1 MRTAVFPGSF
11 DPFTI
16 GHKDIA
22 DRALKIFDRVIIGI
36 GFNINK
42 PGKHPV
48 EERIKAISKIYE
60 DEPLVSVMSY
70 TGLTVEF
77 AKKHNAGFIVRGI
90 REVKDFEYERN
101 LADTN
106 SAISEIETVF
116 LAARPEFGFVS
127 SSMVR
132 ELDANGY
139 DVSKFLPT
147 AESDYTSSQKTII

>member
-22 DRALKIFDRVIIGI
+22 DRALKIFDYLIIGV

-42 PGKHPV
+42 PGNSEIV
-48 EERIKAISKIYE
+48 TERVKAIE
-60 DEPLVSVMSY
+60 SVFGNDDRVKVEAYS
-70 TGLTVEF
+70 GLTVDF
-77 AKKHNAGFIVRGI
+77 ARRHGAAFIVRGL

-106 SAISEIETVF
+106 AAISDIETLF
-116 LAARPEFGFVS
+116 LTARPELGFVS

-132 ELDANGY
+132 ELKANGY
-139 DVSKFLPT
+139 NVARFLPN
-147 AESDYTSSQKTII
+147 KGNL

>member
-1 MRTAVFPGSF
+1 MKKAVFPGSF

-22 DRALKIFDRVIIGI
+22 DRALKIFDYLIIGV

-42 PGKHPV
+42 PDIDNIV
-48 EERIKAISKIYE
+48 ADRIKTIE
-60 DEPLVSVMSY
+60 SVFAGNKRVKVAAY
-70 TGLTVEF
+70 TGLTVDF
-77 AKKHNAGFIVRGI
+77 AKKNGAGFIVRGL

-106 SAISEIETVF
+106 AAISDIETIF
-116 LAARPEFGFVS
+116 LTARPELGFVS

-132 ELDANGY
+132 ELKANGY
-139 DVSKFLPT
+139 DVARFLPK
-147 AESDYTSSQKTII
+147 SIVS

>member
-22 DRALKIFDRVIIGI
+22 DRALRMFDRLIIGI
-36 GFNINK
+36 GYNIH
-42 PGKHPV
+42 KHTADAMESRVKDIENLYADDP
-48 EERIKAISKIYE
+48 R
-60 DEPLVSVMSY
+60 VSVEAY
-70 TGLTVEF
+70 TGLTVDF
-77 AKKHNAGFIVRGI
+77 ARRHGAGFIVRGL

-106 SAISEIETVF
+106 AAISDIETVF
-116 LAARPEFGFVS
+116 LTARPEFGFVS

-132 ELDANGY
+132 ELASNGY
-139 DVSKFLPT
+139 DPSRFLPKKQR
-147 AESDYTSSQKTII
+147 D

>member
-22 DRALKIFDRVIIGI
+22 DRALKLFDYLIIGV
-36 GFNINK
+36 GYNINK
-42 PGKHPV
+42 HANGD
-48 EERIKAISKIYE
+48 AISERVKRIE
-60 DEPLVSVMSY
+60 SVFAGSDRVKVEAY
-70 TGLTVEF
+70 SGLTVDF
-77 AKKHNAGFIVRGI
+77 ARRHEAGFIIRGL

-106 SAISEIETVF
+106 AAISEIETVF
-116 LAARPEFGFVS
+116 LTARPELGFIS

-132 ELDANGY
+132 ELKANGY
-139 DVSKFLPT
+139 DVYKFLPN
-147 AESDYTSSQKTII
+147 

>member
-22 DRALKIFDRVIIGI
+22 ERALKIFDSLIIGV

-42 PGKHPV
+42 PGNSEIAAERVRAIESVFVNNLHVKV
-48 EERIKAISKIYE
+48 EAYS
-60 DEPLVSVMSY
+60 
-70 TGLTVEF
+70 GLTVDF
-77 AKKHNAGFIVRGI
+77 ARKHGAAFIVRGL

-106 SAISEIETVF
+106 AAISDIETIF
-116 LAARPEFGFVS
+116 LTARPELGFVS

-132 ELDANGY
+132 ELKANGY
-139 DVSKFLPT
+139 DVARFLPNNV
-147 AESDYTSSQKTII
+147 